1 MNEIA
6 RAWVAELRSGRHQQA
21 VGALVTEQRGVR
33 RYCCLGLAYTV
44 MPDAVIEADP
54 DSQRDCFECRLQSET
69 EPNKDVL
76 TEGGRDALGLSDT
89 IGSFSWESLREKAP
103 QLAKRVLESVQ
114 GKEAA
119 FVIESSDVSL
129 ATLNDYGVA
138 FATIADVIE
147 AEPDGLFVTEC

>member
-6 RAWVAELRSGRHQQA
+6 KAWVAELRSGRHQQA

-44 MPDAVIEADP
+44 MPDAVIEANP
-54 DSQRDCFECRLQSET
+54 DSQWGRFRCRLQSEPDANCD
-69 EPNKDVL
+69 EL
-76 TEGGRDALGLSDT
+76 TESGRDALELSDT

-103 QLAKRVLESVQ
+103 QLAKRVLESLQ
-114 GKEAA
+114 DKEAK

-138 FATIADVIE
+138 FTTIADVIE